1 MTMNRELDSSIKYN
15 SGNPEGI
22 KFLEA
27 QKVQFNLARNAGI
40 VKEQP
45 LDYMNLIAPS
55 VGRVDPELIMRKVET
70 ITIGATIKSWRGFRD
85 MSGTDLV
92 LQSSALGK
100 KISKGYLSE
109 LESGKIKNPNI
120 QTLSQLAEA
129 LGISVWDIYIRNLPE
144 DIITSKS
151 NGI

>member
-1 MTMNRELDSSIKYN
+1 
-15 SGNPEGI
+15 
-22 KFLEA
+22 
-27 QKVQFNLARNAGI
+27 
-40 VKEQP
+40 
-45 LDYMNLIAPS
+45 
-55 VGRVDPELIMRKVET
+55 
-70 ITIGATIKSWRGFRD
+70 